1 MNSEM
6 SYALKYLIDLRT
18 YGRSGA
24 PDAYLCTHLRM
35 VDCDTKYVSMRFHIA
50 TITPQL
56 GPRHAVPM
64 AMNTLPLPKKVQVIS
79 NLCEGASIRSV
90 ERLTETHRDTVMR
103 LGRDVGEG
111 CARLHDRLF
120 KDLQVNLLEVDEL
133 WSYVAKKQ
141 GHLKPGDSVEFGDW
155 YTFLGLDANRKAIVS
170 YLTGRRDGD
179 STDAFCADLR
189 ARILNRPQI
198 SSDGYQP
205 YVSAIEEAFGADVDY
220 GQIVKE
226 YAGSTEVV
234 PVSHRYSPPR
244 VVRTER
250 IKVAGEPDPD
260 KISTSYVERNNLNV
274 RMGNRRFTRLTN
286 AFSKCQRNHA
296 ASVALYVCYH
306 NLCRVHTTL
315 RTTPAM
321 AMGLTDHVWS
331 VEELV
336 VAALAKETTPESPKG
351 LPSPEPA
358 PSPMTSSAP
367 VRFTVLRGGKDVE

>member
-1 MNSEM
+1 M
-6 SYALKYLIDLRT
+6 KLRT
-18 YGRSGA
+18 YVQGGFMPAQLASHPCERNFVTSGN
-24 PDAYLCTHLRM
+24 H
-35 VDCDTKYVSMRFHIA
+35 DTQLAS
-50 TITPQL
+50 QL
-56 GPRHAVPM
+56 GPRHAVAM
-64 AMNTLPLPKKVQVIS
+64 AMNTLPLSKKVQVIS

-133 WSYVAKKQ
+133 WSYVGKKQ
-141 GHLKPGDSVEFGDW
+141 GHLQIGDSVEFGDW
-155 YTFLGLDANRKAIVS
+155 YTFLGVDANRKAIVS
-170 YLTGRRDGD
+170 YLTGRRDGA
-179 STDAFCADLR
+179 STDAFCLDLR

-205 YVSAIEEAFGADVDY
+205 YVDAVEDAFGADVDY

-226 YAGSTEVV
+226 YAGGTEVV
-234 PVSHRYSPPR
+234 PLSHRYSPPR

-250 IKVAGEPDPD
+250 IKVAGQPDPN
-260 KISTSYVERNNLNV
+260 KISTSYVERENLNV

-286 AFSKCQRNHA
+286 AFSKTQRNHM
-296 ASVALYVCYH
+296 ASVSLYVCYY
-306 NLCRVHTTL
+306 NLCRVHGTL

-321 AMGLTDHVWS
+321 AMGVADHVWTA
-331 VEELV
+331 EELV
-336 VAALAKETTPESPKG
+336 VAALAKETAPESPKG
-351 LPSPEPA
+351 CPSPKP
-358 PSPMTSSAP
+358 TSTTVTPSAP

>member
-1 MNSEM
+1 MN
-6 SYALKYLIDLRT
+6 YAPIFAMKLRT
-18 YGRSGA
+18 YVHGA
-24 PDAYLCTHLRM
+24 SSPAQLSSHPCERNCVSVENHDAQVT
-35 VDCDTKYVSMRFHIA
+35 S
-50 TITPQL
+50 QL

-64 AMNTLPLPKKVQVIS
+64 AMNTLPLSKKVQVIS

-90 ERLTETHRDTVMR
+90 ERLAETHRDTVMR

-120 KDLQVNLLEVDEL
+120 NDLQVNLLEVDEL

-155 YTFLGLDANRKAIVS
+155 YTFVGLDANRKAIVS

-286 AFSKCQRNHA
+286 AFSKCQRNHS

-321 AMGLTDHVWS
+321 AMGLTDHIWS
-331 VEELV
+331 VEELI
-336 VAALAKETTPESPKG
+336 VAALAKEPAPESPKG
-351 LPSPEPA
+351 KPSPEFTPD
-358 PSPMTSSAP
+358 PVTSTAP

>member
-1 MNSEM
+1 
-6 SYALKYLIDLRT
+6 
-18 YGRSGA
+18 
-24 PDAYLCTHLRM
+24 
-35 VDCDTKYVSMRFHIA
+35 
-50 TITPQL
+50 
-56 GPRHAVPM
+56 M
-64 AMNTLPLPKKVQVIS
+64 AMNTLPLSKKVQVIA

-133 WSYVAKKQ
+133 WSFVGKKQ
-141 GHLKPGDSVEFGDW
+141 GHLQIGDSVEFGDW
-155 YTFLGLDANRKAIVS
+155 YTFLGVDANRKAIVS
-170 YLTGRRDGD
+170 YLTGRRDGA
-179 STDAFCADLR
+179 STDAFCLDLR

-250 IKVAGEPDPD
+250 IKVAGEPDPY

-286 AFSKCQRNHA
+286 AFSKTQRNHV

-321 AMGLTDHVWS
+321 AMGLTDHVWT
-331 VEELV
+331 VEELI

-351 LPSPEPA
+351 RPSPEPTPA
-358 PSPMTSSAP
+358 PMTPSVP
-367 VRFTVLRGGKDVE
+367 VRFTVLRGGKELS